1 LLPSEDQLPIKDS
14 TGHVVHTPHVLCCCS
29 SLMMTAQQRIQP
41 KRVRQ
46 GKCYLY
52 VQQHDGTVYR
62 VCVLRLLAATSE
74 QYEVSMARCVS
85 SLCVLKGVF
94 Y

>member
-1 LLPSEDQLPIKDS
+1 
-14 TGHVVHTPHVLCCCS
+14 
-29 SLMMTAQQRIQP
+29 MTTQQRVQP

-52 VQQHDGTVYR
+52 VEQHDGTVYR
-62 VCVLRLLAATSE
+62 VCVLRVLAATSE
-74 QYEVSMARCVS
+74 QYEVSMADCILL
-85 SLCVLKGVF
+85 LCTPTGIF